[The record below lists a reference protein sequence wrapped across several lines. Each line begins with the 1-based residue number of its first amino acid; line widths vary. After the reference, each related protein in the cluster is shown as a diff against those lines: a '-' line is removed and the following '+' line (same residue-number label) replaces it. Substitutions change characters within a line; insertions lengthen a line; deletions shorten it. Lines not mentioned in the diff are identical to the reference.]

1 VCPLFPFLFNLVLE
15 FLDRVVRQEEIKE
28 IQIEKEE
35 IKLSLFTDDI
45 ILYLKKKE
53 IQQKTLRHHKYFQ

>member
-45 ILYLKKKE
+45 ILYLKDPKNSL
-53 IQQKTLRHHKYFQ
+53 TS